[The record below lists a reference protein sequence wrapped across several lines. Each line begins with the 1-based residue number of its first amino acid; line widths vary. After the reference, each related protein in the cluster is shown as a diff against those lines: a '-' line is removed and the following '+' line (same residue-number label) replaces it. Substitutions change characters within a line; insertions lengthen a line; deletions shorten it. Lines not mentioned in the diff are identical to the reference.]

1 MKRFF
6 GMMPSSETEITK
18 TFRDSPDGWRVTLE
32 AGPNGWTLIFADGSA
47 EYGDSSSGTKANYNA
62 AYNRL
67 LSIFPEAIEID
78 DDKR

>member
-1 MKRFF
+1 MQRFF
-6 GMMPSSETEITK
+6 GIMPSSETEITK

-47 EYGDSSSGTKANYNA
+47 EYEDSSSGTEDNYDT

-67 LSIFPEAIEID
+67 LSIFPEAIEISED
-78 DDKR
+78 E